1 MQDIYTITPAQE
13 AKLTHA
19 ITLLDDMLGEDLAE
33 DRKSDPR
40 IIEVWEILTQLPFFA
55 KNY

>member
-19 ITLLDDMLGEDLAE
+19 ITLLDDVLSDDIIE

-40 IIEVWEILTQLPFFA
+40 IVEVWQILTQLPFFA